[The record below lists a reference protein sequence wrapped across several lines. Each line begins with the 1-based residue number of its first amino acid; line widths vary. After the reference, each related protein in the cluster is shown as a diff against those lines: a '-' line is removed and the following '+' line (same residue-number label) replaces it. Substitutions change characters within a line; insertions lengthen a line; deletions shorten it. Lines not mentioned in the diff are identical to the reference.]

1 MTGAL
6 KSLGKSI
13 LRRLGYDVV
22 PYHPHL
28 PRLWSKEPDFQAIH
42 DVMRA
47 RTLVPPERCF
57 ALWQLA
63 RNARHRDGAIA
74 EIGVFRGGT
83 AKLLASVCPDKP
95 LHLFDTFEGMPDTDP
110 EVDRH
115 RKGDFADTS
124 LEAVKAFLA
133 GHANV
138 HYHQGFF
145 PATAGPVADEKF
157 ALVYSDVDI
166 YQSIKDCL
174 EFFYPRM
181 VTGGAIVFDDYEASN
196 CPGVRK
202 AIDEFLADK
211 PERPLVTARYQC
223 AIFKL

>member
-1 MTGAL
+1 MTAWF
-6 KSLGKSI
+6 KCLGKAL
-13 LRRLGYDVV
+13 LRRFGYDLA

-28 PRLWSKEPDFQAIH
+28 PNLWSNEPEFVARYQT
-42 DVMRA
+42 MRD

-63 RNARHRDGAIA
+63 RTARHRDGAIA

-83 AKLLASVCPDKP
+83 AKLLASTCPDKP

-110 EVDRH
+110 NVDRH

-124 LEAVKAFLA
+124 LEGVKGFLA
-133 GHANV
+133 GHDNV
-138 HYHQGFF
+138 HFHQGFF
-145 PATAGPVADEKF
+145 PGTATPVADQRF

-166 YQSIKDCL
+166 YLSIKDCL
-174 EFFYPRM
+174 EFFYPRL
-181 VTGGAIVFDDYEASN
+181 VTGGVIVFDDYEARN

-211 PERPLVTARYQC
+211 PERPLITARYQC